1 MSISGKLK
9 ISRIFKNQ
17 FCGSWNTSWCQ
28 KSRIRVK
35 NQINDDWY
43 YESLVE
49 LGVASR
55 RDDSPTRNC

>member
-1 MSISGKLK
+1 MDRGTPVGVK
-9 ISRIFKNQ
+9 
-17 FCGSWNTSWCQ
+17 